1 MTSEQKE
8 SYRITMAFGLG
19 VGILGT
25 SLLLMKNPSKAS
37 QTAIAGGIVL
47 GLGVI
52 MMLIK
57 KEN

>member
-1 MTSEQKE
+1 
-8 SYRITMAFGLG
+8 
-19 VGILGT
+19 
-25 SLLLMKNPSKAS
+25 MKNPSKAS